1 SEAFIRQTYRDP
13 TRIDDGRMRLTM
25 IHREV
30 ERWDEAMWVY
40 LQEWGAHPADVT
52 RYLSAIQQP
61 ALVLTGDSDA
71 IVPVADSERLAQ
83 TLPNAAYVV
92 LPTCGHVPQEECPV
106 RFMDAVEEWLQQF
119 VQNAY

>member
-1 SEAFIRQTYRDP
+1 
-13 TRIDDGRMRLTM
+13 DGA
-25 IHREV
+25 V
-30 ERWDEAMWVY
+30 WAY

-52 RYLSAIQQP
+52 GHLSSIQQP

-71 IVPVADSERLAQ
+71 IVPLADSERLAN
-83 TLPNAAYVV
+83 TLPNAEYVV
-92 LPTCGHVPQEECPV
+92 LPACGHVPQEECPA